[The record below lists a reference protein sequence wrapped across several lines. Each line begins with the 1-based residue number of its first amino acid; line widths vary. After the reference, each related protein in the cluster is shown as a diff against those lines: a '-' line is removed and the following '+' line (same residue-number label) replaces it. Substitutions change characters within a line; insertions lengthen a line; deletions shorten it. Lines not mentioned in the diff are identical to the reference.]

1 MIEEITEA
9 EYRAGVVNTVATRYP
24 DARTASKA
32 PTFA

>member
-1 MIEEITEA
+1 MVEEITEA
-9 EYRAGVVNTVATRYP
+9 EYRAGVTNSIASKYS